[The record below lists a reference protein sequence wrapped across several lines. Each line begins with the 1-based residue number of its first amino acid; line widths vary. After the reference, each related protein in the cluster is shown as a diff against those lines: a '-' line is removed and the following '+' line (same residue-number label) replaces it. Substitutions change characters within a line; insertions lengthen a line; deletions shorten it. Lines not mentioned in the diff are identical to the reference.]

1 MNRPRSPLRQALLI
15 TAVALLVTA
24 SAIWAPGLLD
34 AASAVASAQLK
45 HRPNEANPFNIRFR
59 DVTREAGINFHHE
72 RAQSPQRLYPET
84 MGAGVAWIDYD
95 QDGYLDAFF
104 VNSGYTPNFH
114 PTEPPQPALYRNNGN
129 GTFTDVTAASK
140 IHTDGTMFFGV
151 AVGDYDN
158 DGFPDIYM
166 TGYRHSVL
174 LHNNGDGTFT
184 DVTAKAGVGNDGNW
198 GTAAGWFDYDR
209 DGKLDLLVTNY
220 VQFDVDHPVV
230 CGDWRPGA
238 SKAPQVSAYCHPD
251 NFPGTSPRLYH
262 NNGDGTFTDVT
273 EKAGLLNKD
282 GKSLA
287 VVLADLNGD
296 GWPDIFIAND
306 TQRNFVYINK
316 GDGTFRD
323 ASYTSGAG
331 FSEDGRAE
339 AGMSADAADVMNNSL
354 PYLFVSHLD
363 FELNRMYRNNGD
375 GTFTDYTIASALG
388 QSNILNS
395 AFGARFFDFDND
407 GWRDLL
413 VVNGHILDNISLY
426 HPEVAYE
433 EEKKLYRNT
442 GQGHFVEATKS
453 QGPDFR
459 SPRVGRGLA
468 VGDYDNDGW
477 QDFLVSNNGQDAQLF
492 HNDGGGPPF
501 RPGTPR
507 PAAGVRTPG
516 ADVDRGVVG
525 APPFDSHKGGSSA
538 PTISP
543 SPPVQPSPAL
553 PPEDDRPSLRPKPK
567 TTSPPQNPPGADNPS
582 GNVSPPVLSPP
593 NGSAAEAPSPRQG
606 AVSTVPKHDAAP
618 GASAPEGT
626 PSLAPGGVIDYR
638 KGKDKVDSGASDL
651 RQGTDLSV
659 PKGAA
664 STGASAPEAGSPKNH
679 WLAIR
684 LIGTK
689 SNRDAIGAR
698 MKLVAGDLIS
708 YDQSKGGMSYCSAQD
723 PRIFF
728 GLGSHKRA
736 DSLEIWWPSGQHESL
751 TNLPVDVFLII
762 EEGSGSANAVRYH

>member
-1 MNRPRSPLRQALLI
+1 MKSSRSSLSRYLAIGAGVLALATSNLIAQALFP
-15 TAVALLVTA
+15 AR
-24 SAIWAPGLLD
+24 
-34 AASAVASAQLK
+34 AAQK
-45 HRPNEANPFNIRFR
+45 QTQPHKRPDESNPFHVQFR
-59 DVTREAGINFHHE
+59 DVTREAGIHFHHE

-114 PTEPPQPALYRNNGN
+114 PAEPPQPALYHNNGD
-129 GTFTDVTAASK
+129 GTFTDVTAASN

-151 AVGDYDN
+151 AVADYDN

-184 DVTAKAGVGNDGNW
+184 DVTEKAGVGNDGNW

-209 DGKLDLLVTNY
+209 DGHLDLLVTNY
-220 VQFDVDHPVV
+220 VQYDVDHPVV
-230 CGDWRPGA
+230 CGDWRPGVHDLP
-238 SKAPQVSAYCHPD
+238 KVSAYCHPD

-273 EKAGLLNKD
+273 AKAGLVNKD

-287 VVLADLNGD
+287 VVLADLNND

-306 TQRNFVYINK
+306 TQRNFLYFNN

-323 ASYTSGAG
+323 ASFTSGAG

-339 AGMSADAADVMNNSL
+339 AGMSADAADITNNSL

-363 FELNRMYRNNGD
+363 FELNRLYRNNGD
-375 GTFTDYTIASALG
+375 GTFTDYTIASGIG
-388 QSNILNS
+388 QSSILNS

-413 VVNGHILDNISLY
+413 VVNGHILDNIKLY
-426 HPEVAYE
+426 HPDVNYE

-442 GQGHFVEATKS
+442 GQGRFVDATKS
-453 QGPDFR
+453 QGADFR
-459 SPRVGRGLA
+459 APRVGRGLA

-477 QDFLVSNNGQDAQLF
+477 QDFVVSNNGEDAQLF
-492 HNDGGGPPF
+492 HNDGGLS
-501 RPGTPR
+501 
-507 PAAGVRTPG
+507 VPG
-516 ADVDRGVVG
+516 A
-525 APPFDSHKGGSSA
+525 PSLESQKGGSS
-538 PTISP
+538 
-543 SPPVQPSPAL
+543 
-553 PPEDDRPSLRPKPK
+553 
-567 TTSPPQNPPGADNPS
+567 
-582 GNVSPPVLSPP
+582 
-593 NGSAAEAPSPRQG
+593 
-606 AVSTVPKHDAAP
+606 
-618 GASAPEGT
+618 
-626 PSLAPGGVIDYR
+626 GVMDLR
-638 KGKDKVDSGASDL
+638 KGKDKVDSGAPEGSADDPSKLVIPSD
-651 RQGTDLSV
+651 RRESRDLSSPPGVDASDRGV
-659 PKGAA
+659 PGAPSFDSKKG
-664 STGASAPEAGSPKNH
+664 GDSPPQRNH
-679 WLAIR
+679 WLSIR

-689 SNRDAIGAR
+689 SNRDGIGAHL
-698 MKLVAGDLIS
+698 KLVAGDLTS

-728 GLGSHKRA
+728 GLGSHARV
-736 DSLEIWWPSGQHESL
+736 DSLEIWWPSGLRESV
-751 TNLPVDVFLII
+751 TNLPVDVFLTF
-762 EEGSGSANAVRYH
+762 EEGSGKAVARRYQPVRRR